1 MSCGLPR
8 TARSPVPPQY
18 RLARLEHLGDALLG
32 LSYSTIILGL
42 SVIQKASLSFM
53 MNDVHVHGA
62 TQEDQCLG
70 HVSSLEA
77 ESPLC

>member
-1 MSCGLPR
+1 MRSAAP
-8 TARSPVPPQY
+8 TPRSPVPPQKHF
-18 RLARLEHLGDALLG
+18 LSTSETPFS
-32 LSYSTIILGL
+32 SYSAFI
-42 SVIQKASLSFM
+42 IQKASLSFM